1 MSRKEYMEQLDMLL
15 RDIPHTE
22 RQEALKYYEDYFED
36 AGEEHESDVIEELG
50 SPEEL
55 AKKLREDLKREES
68 ERASADRERRSSEEE
83 RYYQLERG
91 AQPGEGNQ
99 QFNGEK
105 RQSGN
110 AQGVNSQGAYAYQT
124 RKPRKGYKALNVCF
138 IVLGILCGIVLLARL
153 TGGIVWVTRHQYIYS
168 TNGQPS
174 DSVTT
179 ETYQVYGEDR
189 IRNLNIEGGVGELTV
204 EYWDGDEI
212 YITYSDAYME
222 IEQDGEE
229 LSLKTKDGWF
239 WSWWS
244 LFRIWDDGYYQVVIK
259 IPKDYI
265 FDEVEISTGAGTANI
280 KRLEAVS
287 LYLETGAGELNAN
300 EIIVTEDI
308 TIEAGVGETTI
319 HNLQAK
325 EADFSIGVGELY
337 IDGRVDGNISADCGV
352 GEITME
358 LSNRETDFN
367 YDISCGVGEVSIN
380 GKSYSGIGRTET
392 QNSDAPYD
400 FNIDCGVGEIK
411 VTLTKAQ

>member
-36 AGEEHESDVIEELG
+36 AGEEHEADVIEELG

-68 ERASADRERRSSEEE
+68 EVTFAERGEKRQEGKSVQTEG
-83 RYYQLERG
+83 G
-91 AQPGEGNQ
+91 AQPGGGNQ
-99 QFNGEK
+99 QFNKGS
-105 RQSGN
+105 RQFGN
-110 AQGVNSQGAYAYQT
+110 AQGINSQGAYAYQT
-124 RKPRKGYKALNVCF
+124 KKPRKGYKALNVCF
-138 IVLGILCGIVLLARL
+138 IVLGILLGIVYLARL
-153 TGGIVWVTRHQYIYS
+153 TKGIVWVTRHQYIYS
-168 TNGQPS
+168 TSGQPS

-189 IRNLNIEGGVGELTV
+189 IRDLNIEGGIGELAI
-204 EYWDGDEI
+204 EYWDRDEI
-212 YITYSDAYME
+212 SITYSDAYME
-222 IEQDGEE
+222 IKQDGEE
-229 LSLKTKDGWF
+229 LSLETKDNWF

-244 LFRIWDDGYYQVVIK
+244 LFRVWDDVHYQVVIK
-259 IPKDYI
+259 IPKGYI
-265 FDEVEISTGAGTANI
+265 FDEVEISTGAGTAKI
-280 KRLEAVS
+280 ERLEAVS

-300 EIIVTEDI
+300 EIIVAEDI

-325 EADFSIGVGELY
+325 EADFSIGVGELF
-337 IDGRVDGNISADCGV
+337 IGGRVDGNISADCGV

-367 YDISCGVGEVSIN
+367 FDISCGVGEVSIN
-380 GKSYSGIGRTET
+380 GKSYSGIGRTEEK
-392 QNSDAPYD
+392 NNDAPYD

-411 VTLTKAQ
+411 VTLAKN

>member
-36 AGEEHESDVIEELG
+36 AGEEHEADVIEELG
-50 SPEEL
+50 SPEDL

-68 ERASADRERRSSEEE
+68 EAAFAEREEKRPEVESG
-83 RYYQLERG
+83 QPERG
-91 AQPGEGNQ
+91 AQSGGRNQ
-99 QFNGEK
+99 QFNGES
-105 RQSGN
+105 RQFGN
-110 AQGVNSQGAYAYQT
+110 AQEVNSQGAYGHQT

-138 IVLGILCGIVLLARL
+138 IILGILFGIGFLVRL

-168 TNGQPS
+168 VNGQPS

-179 ETYQVYGEDR
+179 ETYQVHGEDR
-189 IRNLNIEGGVGELTV
+189 IRNLNIEAGVGELTI
-204 EYWDGDEI
+204 EYWNKDEI
-212 YITYSDAYME
+212 SISYPDTYME
-222 IEQDGEE
+222 VELDGEE
-229 LSLKTKDGWF
+229 LFLETTNNWF
-239 WSWWS
+239 WSWWN
-244 LFRIWDDGYYQVVIK
+244 LFGIWNDGSYQVTI
-259 IPKDYI
+259 ILPRDYV

-280 KRLEAVS
+280 KHLEAVS

-337 IDGRVDGNISADCGV
+337 IGGRVDGDISADCGV
-352 GEITME
+352 GELTLE

-367 YDISCGVGEVSIN
+367 YDISCGVGEVNIN
-380 GKSYSGIGRTET
+380 GKSYSGIGRTKEK
-392 QNSDAPYD
+392 NNDAPHD

-411 VTLTKAQ
+411 VILTGTQ